1 MTSWP
6 RTWVIQM
13 IQKTNEAGVRMSHTD
28 ANPININ
35 KIQLNLSVAWL
46 LKMVEPTLFLCLQGK
61 FIRWKTASCYMEF
74 SQVNT
79 GVCQVLETLLEG
91 QPKGETME
99 RRCWPSF
106 MTHSGCFLN
115 SVFLESPY
123 KLETMYLTV
132 TEFIK

>member
-46 LKMVEPTLFLCLQGK
+46 LKMVEPTLFLCLQCK

-74 SQVNT
+74 SHVNT

-91 QPKGETME
+91 QPRRRDHGEEMLA
-99 RRCWPSF
+99 
-106 MTHSGCFLN
+106 FLYDTQW
-115 SVFLESPY
+115 VLP
-123 KLETMYLTV
+123 KQCLL
-132 TEFIK
+132 